1 MSLRSQ
7 KRIAASLLKAGESR
21 VWIDPEEV
29 DRVGSAIT
37 REEIATLIKEG
48 RIRAKPKTGVS
59 RGRAR
64 ARAGRRR
71 KMGSR
76 KGGLGLGKSLWVD
89 RIRALRRQLRGLRD
103 KRQITPQDYK
113 VLVGMAKGGAFRST
127 SHVDEYM
134 KTHQMLRKR

>member
-7 KRIAASLLKAGESR
+7 KRIAASLLKAGQSR
-21 VWIDPEEV
+21 VWIDPEEG

-48 RIRAKPKTGVS
+48 RIRALPKRGVS

-71 KMGSR
+71 RMGSR
-76 KGGLGLGKSLWVD
+76 KGGLGLGKSLWVG
-89 RIRALRRQLRGLRD
+89 RIRALREQLRGLRD
-103 KRQITPQDYK
+103 KRQISPQDYK

-127 SHVDEYM
+127 SHIDEYM
-134 KTHQMLRKR
+134 KSHQMLRKR